1 MEDIIRLHTVP
12 KLLKWNIFTGTV
24 TESQKTL
31 IADGITTVFSTAVF
45 GTLLDGKYVQLVT
58 TGIQC

>member
-1 MEDIIRLHTVP
+1 M
-12 KLLKWNIFTGTV
+12 KGIFTGTV

-31 IADGITTVFSTAVF
+31 IADGTTTVFSTAVF

-58 TGIQC
+58 TGIQ